1 MLPMVE
7 VNFAV
12 LTHAAWRQATLEVMI
27 ALPVTTSRVAQHY
40 RYTRR
45 ALMERAAKELNRCL
59 YSHQNGTPMCR
70 IALWFLTVS
79 MLQASLA
86 VQADAAKLEF
96 IEVAPGIYLH
106 LGKHEEMGIDNL
118 GDIANIGFI
127 VGTESVA
134 VIDPGG
140 SPQVGAAMREA
151 IRDLTKLPISHVILT
166 HVHPDHIFGGGAFA
180 DVENIVAH
188 RNFMRALAQRGHYYR
203 EGYSALFTDETI
215 PTSLQPTQEV
225 TDELRI
231 ELGGRNLT
239 VRAHRTAHSD
249 NDLSVFDNATR
260 TLWASD
266 LIFAQRI
273 PSLDG
278 SLTGW
283 LEVMD
288 ELAALQA
295 ALVVPGH
302 GQPGSWATV
311 ALPQLRYL
319 NLLLRETR
327 DKIVRNV
334 RLSDAVEQ
342 VAAEESKSWILF
354 ANQHRGNVTKAH
366 TELEWE

>member
-1 MLPMVE
+1 
-7 VNFAV
+7 
-12 LTHAAWRQATLEVMI
+12 
-27 ALPVTTSRVAQHY
+27 
-40 RYTRR
+40 
-45 ALMERAAKELNRCL
+45 MERAVEGVELL
-59 YSHQNGTPMCR
+59 SVSYQTGTPMR
-70 IALWFLTVS
+70 RVALWVLTVS
-79 MLQASLA
+79 LLQAVLA
-86 VQADAAKLEF
+86 VQANAAKLEF
-96 IEVAPGIYLH
+96 VEVAPGIYLH
-106 LGKHEEMGIDNL
+106 LGKHQEMGIGNL

-140 SPQVGAAMREA
+140 SPQVGAAMRAA
-151 IRDLTKLPISHVILT
+151 IRELTELPISHVILT
-166 HVHPDHIFGGGAFA
+166 HIHPDHIFGGVAFA
-180 DVENIVAH
+180 DVEHIVAH
-188 RNFMRALAQRGHYYR
+188 RNFSRALAQRGHYYR
-203 EGYSALFTDETI
+203 EGYRALFADESI
-215 PTSLQPTQEV
+215 PTSLQPTEEV
-225 TDELRI
+225 ADELRI
-231 ELGGRNLT
+231 ELGGRMLT
-239 VRAHRTAHSD
+239 VRAHRTAHTD

-283 LEVMD
+283 IEVMD

-295 ALVVPGH
+295 IQVIPGH
-302 GQPGSWATV
+302 GQPGSWAIV

-327 DKIVRNV
+327 DKIAHNIS
-334 RLSDAVEQ
+334 LSDAVRQ

-354 ANQHRGNVTKAH
+354 ASQHRGNVTKAY

>member
-1 MLPMVE
+1 MRLIV
-7 VNFAV
+7 
-12 LTHAAWRQATLEVMI
+12 
-27 ALPVTTSRVAQHY
+27 
-40 RYTRR
+40 
-45 ALMERAAKELNRCL
+45 
-59 YSHQNGTPMCR
+59 
-70 IALWFLTVS
+70 LWFLTVS
-79 MLQASLA
+79 MLQAALT
-86 VQADAAKLEF
+86 VQANSPKLEF
-96 IEVAPGIYLH
+96 VEVAPGIYLH
-106 LGKHEEMGIDNL
+106 LGKHEEMGVDNL

-140 SPQVGAAMREA
+140 SPQLGLELRDA
-151 IRDLTKLPISHVILT
+151 IRDLTDLPVSHVILT
-166 HVHPDHIFGGGAFA
+166 HIHPDHIFGSSAFA
-180 DVENIVAH
+180 DVEHIVAH
-188 RNFMRALAQRGHYYR
+188 RNFNRALAQRGNYYR
-203 EGYSALFTDETI
+203 EAYNALFVDQSI
-215 PTSLQPTQEV
+215 PTSLQSTLTV
-225 TDELRI
+225 ADELDI
-231 ELGGRNLT
+231 ELGGRRLT
-239 VRAHRTAHSD
+239 VRAHRTAHTD

-295 ALVVPGH
+295 VQVIPGH

-327 DKIVRNV
+327 DTIAHNI
-334 RLSDAVEQ
+334 RLSEAVEQ
-342 VAAEESKSWILF
+342 VAAEESESWFLF
-354 ANQHRGNVTKAH
+354 ASHHRGNVTKAH